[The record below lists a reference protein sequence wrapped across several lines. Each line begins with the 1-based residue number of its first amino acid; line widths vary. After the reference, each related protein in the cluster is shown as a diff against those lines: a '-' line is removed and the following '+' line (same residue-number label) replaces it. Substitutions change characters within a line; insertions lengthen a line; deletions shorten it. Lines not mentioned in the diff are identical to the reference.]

1 MRAAAALLSA
11 VLLIASPVCAAAPPA
26 RPSGIFSN
34 LSYNS
39 ESGDL
44 GGIELLV
51 LPAPGRDPEWRVL
64 VQIAEGGAP
73 YVALVPLVKVGDHF
87 EFTLPPDSGFAEP
100 RFSIR
105 ITAAEAIVT
114 QLPHGVAERLRR
126 GKSYWE

>member
-1 MRAAAALLSA
+1 MRAGAALLSA
-11 VLLIASPVCAAAPPA
+11 VLLIASPVCAAAPPV

-51 LPAPGRDPEWRVL
+51 FPAPGPESQWRVL

-73 YVALVPLVKVGDHF
+73 YVALVALISVGDHF
-87 EFTLPPDSGFAEP
+87 EFTLPADSGLAQP
-100 RFSIR
+100 QFSLR
-105 ITAAEAIVT
+105 ITALEAVLM
-114 QLPHGVAERLRR
+114 QMPKGRSEHLRR